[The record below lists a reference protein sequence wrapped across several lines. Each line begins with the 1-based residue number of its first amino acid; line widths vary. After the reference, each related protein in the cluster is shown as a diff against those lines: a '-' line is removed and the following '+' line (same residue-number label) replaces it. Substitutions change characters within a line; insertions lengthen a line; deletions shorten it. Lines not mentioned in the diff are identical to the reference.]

1 MSKFSDLNLNPILI
15 TAVERMGYDTATEV
29 QAKVIPMAMG
39 GQDVMVSSQTGS
51 GKTAAFLLPVLNILL
66 DIPVENTSSR
76 KGERRG
82 KDNIKPKA
90 LVLCPTRELA
100 QQVAKEA
107 INLKGNARGIR
118 IATVVGGMPYGQQIR
133 ELENVTILVAT
144 PGRLLDLYKQ
154 KVVDLSEVEFFV
166 ADEAD
171 RMLDLGFA
179 EDLEMIHKACK
190 NCEQNLMFSATFP
203 KNIMRLAEEMMENP
217 ERIELSSKSVLNT
230 NITQQVNFAD
240 NKEHQRELLM
250 HWLNQPNVDQAIVF
264 TATQIESEEIAD
276 MLEDED
282 FSVTYLHG
290 GIPQKVRMRRLETL
304 RKGRTKIL
312 VATDVAARGI
322 DIATITHVINIG
334 LPMKAEDYVHRIGRT
349 GRAGRTGDAVSIV
362 NVRDHRRVRDI
373 SDYTSNKI
381 EVLTVEGLEPTLN
394 PADFTG
400 SKAKKGGRGRGGRNG
415 NGGGARSGGG
425 KRFERSGGGR
435 NDRNDRGDRDSRS
448 EKPRSER
455 KSFSEFFDKPK
466 GESRDSRSSE
476 KQRFTAERKSDKPR
490 FERSERTDRTARSD
504 KPRSERSERPARS
517 DSPRSDRPRTE
528 RSGDRSER
536 PARSDRPQK
545 SFSRRARSE

>member
-1 MSKFSDLNLNPILI
+1 MLFSDLDLNPILLNALSAMGYESP
-15 TAVERMGYDTATEV
+15 TAVQE
-29 QAKVIPMAMG
+29 KVLPVALTG
-39 GQDVMVSSQTGS
+39 ADLMVSSQTGS

-154 KVVDLSEVEFFV
+154 RVVDLSEVEFFV

-455 KSFSEFFDKPK
+455 KSSSEFFDKPK

-490 FERSERTDRTARSD
+490 FERSERSERTDRTARSD
-504 KPRSERSERPARS
+504 KPRGE
-517 DSPRSDRPRTE
+517 
-528 RSGDRSER
+528 RSER

>member
-1 MSKFSDLNLNPILI
+1 MLFSDLDLNPILLNALSAMGYESP
-15 TAVERMGYDTATEV
+15 TAVQE
-29 QAKVIPMAMG
+29 KVLPVALTG
-39 GQDVMVSSQTGS
+39 ADLMVSSQTGS

-107 INLKGNARGIR
+107 IRLKGNARGIR
-118 IATVVGGMPYGQQIR
+118 ISTVVGGMPYGQQIR
-133 ELENVTILVAT
+133 ELENVTVLVAT

-154 KVVDLSEVEFFV
+154 KVVDLSEVQFFV

-190 NCEQNLMFSATFP
+190 NCQQNLMFSATFP
-203 KNIMRLAEEMMENP
+203 KNIMRLAEEMMEAP
-217 ERIELSSKSVLNT
+217 ERIELSSQNVLNA

-240 NKEHQRELLM
+240 DRDHQRELLI
-250 HWLNQPNVDQAIVF
+250 HWLNQPNLDQAVVF

-276 MLEDED
+276 MLEDAD
-282 FSVTYLHG
+282 YSVTYLHG
-290 GIPQKVRMRRLETL
+290 GIPQKVRNRRLESL

-322 DIATITHVINIG
+322 DIASITHVINIG

-349 GRAGRTGDAVSIV
+349 GRAGRTGDAISLV
-362 NVRDHRRVRDI
+362 NVRDHRRLRDI
-373 SDYTSNKI
+373 SDYTSAKI

-394 PADFTG
+394 PADFSG
-400 SKAKKGGRGRGGRNG
+400 SKAKKGGRGRGRNG
-415 NGGGARSGGG
+415 NGGGRSSGGG
-425 KRFERSGGGR
+425 RRFERSGGGR
-435 NDRNDRGDRDSRS
+435 GDRNDRGDRDSRS

-455 KSFSEFFDKPK
+455 KSSSEFFDKPK
-466 GESRDSRSSE
+466 SEGRDSRNSE
-476 KQRFTAERKSDKPR
+476 KQRFTAERRSDKPR
-490 FERSERTDRTARSD
+490 FERSERSERSDRPASDKPRFERSERSERTDRTARSD
-504 KPRSERSERPARS
+504 KPRGE
-517 DSPRSDRPRTE
+517 
-528 RSGDRSER
+528 RSER

>member
-1 MSKFSDLNLNPILI
+1 MLFSDLDLNPILLN
-15 TAVERMGYDTATEV
+15 ALSEMGYQSPTPV
-29 QAKVIPMAMG
+29 QEKVLPIALNG
-39 GQDVMVSSQTGS
+39 DDLMVSSQTGS

-66 DIPVENTSSR
+66 DIPFEKTSSR

-107 INLKGNARGIR
+107 IRLKGNARGIR
-118 IATVVGGMPYGQQIR
+118 ISTVVGGMPYGQQIR
-133 ELENVTILVAT
+133 ELENVTVLVAT

-154 KVVDLSEVEFFV
+154 KVVDLSEVQFFV

-190 NCEQNLMFSATFP
+190 NCQQNLMFSATFP

-217 ERIELSSKSVLNT
+217 ERIELSSQNVLNT

-240 NKEHQRELLM
+240 DKNHQRELLI
-250 HWLNQPNVDQAIVF
+250 HWLNQPNVDQAVVF
-264 TATQIESEEIAD
+264 TSTQIESEEIAD
-276 MLEDED
+276 MLEDD
-282 FSVTYLHG
+282 DYSVTYLHG
-290 GIPQKVRMRRLETL
+290 GIPQKVRNRRLESL

-322 DIATITHVINIG
+322 DIASITHVINIG

-349 GRAGRTGDAVSIV
+349 GRAGRTGDAISLV
-362 NVRDHRRVRDI
+362 NVRDHRRLRDI
-373 SDYTSNKI
+373 SDYTSAKI
-381 EVLTVEGLEPTLN
+381 EVLTVEGLEPTLDPN
-394 PADFTG
+394 DFRENRN
-400 SKAKKGGRGRGGRNG
+400 KKGGRGRGRNG
-415 NGGGARSGGG
+415 NGGGRSSGGG
-425 KRFERSGGGR
+425 RRFERSGGGR
-435 NDRNDRGDRDSRS
+435 GDRDARS

-455 KSFSEFFDKPK
+455 KSSADFFDKPK
-466 GESRDSRSSE
+466 SDTRDSRSSE

-490 FERSERTDRTARSD
+490 FERSERSERADRTARSD
-504 KPRSERSERPARS
+504 KPRAERSERPARS
-517 DSPRSDRPRTE
+517 DKPRSDRPR
-528 RSGDRSER
+528 SE
-536 PARSDRPQK
+536 RPQK

>member
-1 MSKFSDLNLNPILI
+1 MLFSDLDLNPILLNALSAMGYESP
-15 TAVERMGYDTATEV
+15 TAVQEQVLPIALTGADL
-29 QAKVIPMAMG
+29 
-39 GQDVMVSSQTGS
+39 MVSSQTGS

-455 KSFSEFFDKPK
+455 KSSSEFFDKPK